1 MIFDIIFIIVGIVAV
16 LYGADRM
23 TEGAVALAKRIHI
36 PEIVIGLTIVAIGTS
51 APELFVSTV
60 SALNGT
66 PDLAVGN
73 VVGSNTFNTL
83 LIAGAAAAVAPIDI
97 SRITVKRDL
106 PLAALSSL
114 LLIVL
119 CLDSDISRTD
129 ALMLFAGFIIF
140 MVITVMPA
148 IKDHKDSEQSTAESA
163 KTDSETAKAPY
174 SVMKAVGLIILGL
187 ALLVAGS
194 NIFVDNASQLAV
206 ALGVSQAVVGLTI
219 VAGGTS
225 LPELAT
231 SVVAARKGQSA
242 IAIGNVLGSNIF
254 NILMI
259 LGITGI
265 IQPMKIEGITIIDL
279 ATMLISIILLW
290 LFSFTKLKVQRWEGI
305 VLLMIFAAYMAWL
318 LH

>member
-1 MIFDIIFIIVGIVAV
+1 MIFDIILIIVGIVAV

-148 IKDHKDSEQSTAESA
+148 IKDHKGSEQPTAEAA

-206 ALGVSQAVVGLTI
+206 ARGCPQGSKRNRNRQRLGVKHIQYIDDSRYYRHHTAY
-219 VAGGTS
+219 
-225 LPELAT
+225 ED
-231 SVVAARKGQSA
+231 R
-242 IAIGNVLGSNIF
+242 GNYN
-254 NILMI
+254 
-259 LGITGI
+259 
-265 IQPMKIEGITIIDL
+265 
-279 ATMLISIILLW
+279 
-290 LFSFTKLKVQRWEGI
+290 
-305 VLLMIFAAYMAWL
+305 
-318 LH
+318 H

>member
-1 MIFDIIFIIVGIVAV
+1 MIFDIILIIVGIVAV

-148 IKDHKDSEQSTAESA
+148 IKDHKDSEQPTAEAA

-174 SVMKAVGLIILGL
+174 SVTKAVGLIILGL

>member
-1 MIFDIIFIIVGIVAV
+1 MIFDIILIIVGIVAV

-148 IKDHKDSEQSTAESA
+148 IKDHKDSEQPTAEAA

-174 SVMKAVGLIILGL
+174 SVTKAVGTACCRKQHFRRQRIATGCCTRCQPGRSRSDNSCRRNVS
-187 ALLVAGS
+187 ARTGYERRGCPQGS
-194 NIFVDNASQLAV
+194 KRNSNRQR
-206 ALGVSQAVVGLTI
+206 LGVKHLQ
-219 VAGGTS
+219 
-225 LPELAT
+225 
-231 SVVAARKGQSA
+231 
-242 IAIGNVLGSNIF
+242 
-254 NILMI
+254 
-259 LGITGI
+259 
-265 IQPMKIEGITIIDL
+265 
-279 ATMLISIILLW
+279 
-290 LFSFTKLKVQRWEGI
+290 
-305 VLLMIFAAYMAWL
+305 
-318 LH
+318 

>member
-1 MIFDIIFIIVGIVAV
+1 MIFDIILIIVGIVAV

-129 ALMLFAGFIIF
+129 AMMLFAGFIIF

-148 IKDHKDSEQSTAESA
+148 IKDHKGSEQPTAEAA
-163 KTDSETAKAPY
+163 KIDSETAKAPY

>member
-1 MIFDIIFIIVGIVAV
+1 MIFDIILIIVGIVAV

-140 MVITVMPA
+140 MLITVMPA
-148 IKDHKDSEQSTAESA
+148 IKDHKDSEQPTSEAA

>member
-1 MIFDIIFIIVGIVAV
+1 MIFDIILIIVGIVAV

-148 IKDHKDSEQSTAESA
+148 IKDHKGNEQPTAEAA
-163 KTDSETAKAPY
+163 KTDSETAKSPY

>member
-1 MIFDIIFIIVGIVAV
+1 MIFDILLIIVGIVAV

-73 VVGSNTFNTL
+73 VVGSNIFNTL

-148 IKDHKDSEQSTAESA
+148 IKGTKSNEQTTAEAA
-163 KTDSETAKAPY
+163 KTDSETAKEPY
-174 SVMKAVGLIILGL
+174 SVTKAVGLIILGL

-242 IAIGNVLGSNIF
+242 IAIRNVLGSNIF

-279 ATMLISIILLW
+279 TTMLGSVAILW
-290 LFSFTKLKVQRWEGI
+290 LFSFTKLKVQRWEGT
-305 VLLMIFAAYMAWL
+305 VLLLIFAAYMTWL

>member
-1 MIFDIIFIIVGIVAV
+1 MIFDIILIIVGIVAV

-148 IKDHKDSEQSTAESA
+148 IKDHKGSEQPTAEAA
-163 KTDSETAKAPY
+163 KTDSETAKSPY

>member
-1 MIFDIIFIIVGIVAV
+1 MIFDIILIIVGIVAV

-148 IKDHKDSEQSTAESA
+148 IKDHKDSEQPTAEAS

-174 SVMKAVGLIILGL
+174 SVTKAVGLIILGL

>member
-1 MIFDIIFIIVGIVAV
+1 MIFDIILIIVGIVAV

>member
-1 MIFDIIFIIVGIVAV
+1 MIFDIILIIVGIVAV

-129 ALMLFAGFIIF
+129 AMMLFAGFIIF

-148 IKDHKDSEQSTAESA
+148 IKDHKGSEQRIATGCCTRCQPGRSRSDNSCRRNVSA
-163 KTDSETAKAPY
+163 RTGYERRGCPQ
-174 SVMKAVGLIILGL
+174 
-187 ALLVAGS
+187 GS
-194 NIFVDNASQLAV
+194 KRNSNRQR
-206 ALGVSQAVVGLTI
+206 LGVKHFQYIDDSRYYRHHTAY
-219 VAGGTS
+219 
-225 LPELAT
+225 ED
-231 SVVAARKGQSA
+231 R
-242 IAIGNVLGSNIF
+242 GNYN
-254 NILMI
+254 
-259 LGITGI
+259 
-265 IQPMKIEGITIIDL
+265 
-279 ATMLISIILLW
+279 
-290 LFSFTKLKVQRWEGI
+290 
-305 VLLMIFAAYMAWL
+305 
-318 LH
+318 H

>member
-1 MIFDIIFIIVGIVAV
+1 MIFDIILIIVGIVAV

-148 IKDHKDSEQSTAESA
+148 IKDHKDSEQPTSEAA